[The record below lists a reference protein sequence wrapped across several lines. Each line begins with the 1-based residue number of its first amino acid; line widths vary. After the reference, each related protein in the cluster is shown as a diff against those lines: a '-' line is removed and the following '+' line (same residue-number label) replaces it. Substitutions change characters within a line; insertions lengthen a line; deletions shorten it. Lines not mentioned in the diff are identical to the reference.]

1 MLKTEVVFTG
11 IGVLSP
17 IGLTLDSYWTSLMEN
32 RGAVGFVQSLDVY
45 NSERPMGAEVPDFK
59 PKEYFRS
66 KKDVKQIKVMSRDI
80 QLGFSAAMLACS
92 DAGLIT
98 ENNENRNVDP
108 DRFGVVFGADLIG
121 LDISEL
127 FDTYR
132 AGIKDG
138 KYDSNNWGTDAM
150 QKIFPLW
157 MLKYLP
163 NMPACH
169 IGIAHD
175 ARGPSNTLT
184 LQRASSIAAIMEA
197 ARIIERGA
205 ADVMICGGCGNCVN
219 PGFLARS
226 AAHQL
231 APHSD
236 MPSQLPRP
244 FDVNRPGSV
253 LGEGAAAFVIER
265 RSFAEARG
273 AKIYA
278 KIGGFCERINPSIHS
293 TSKNDGSGIKD
304 AIRGAMEDAG
314 IKPDDLSHIN
324 AEGHGTVQDDPIEA
338 NAIRDELGDV
348 PVTALKGFFGNIGS
362 GTGAVELVS
371 SLLSLQYGLI
381 PPTKNCDKIAD
392 DCPINVVQN
401 QPRPSSK
408 QASLKI
414 NNGLGGRTV
423 ALVLE
428 KV

>member
-32 RGAVGFVQSLDVY
+32 RGAVGFVHGLDIY
-45 NSERPMGAEVPDFK
+45 NAKRPMGAEIPDFK

-80 QLGFSAAMLACS
+80 QLGFAAAMLACT
-92 DAGLIT
+92 DAGLKT
-98 ENNENRNVDP
+98 AGDEQRNVDP

-121 LDISEL
+121 LDLSEL
-127 FDTYR
+127 LDAYR
-132 AGIKDG
+132 PGIKDG
-138 KYDSNNWGTDAM
+138 KYDFSRWGIDAM
-150 QKIFPLW
+150 EKIFPLW

-175 ARGPSNTLT
+175 ARGPNNTLT
-184 LQRASSIAAIMEA
+184 LQRASSVAAIMEA

-205 ADVMICGGCGNCVN
+205 ADVMICGGCGNYIN
-219 PGFLARS
+219 PSFLARS
-226 AAHQL
+226 GSHQL
-231 APHSD
+231 APQVES
-236 MPSQLPRP
+236 PENLPRP
-244 FDVNRPGSV
+244 FDADRMGSV

-265 RSFAEARG
+265 KEFAEARG

-293 TSKNDGSGIKD
+293 TSKNDGSGTKD
-304 AIRGAMEDAG
+304 AIRGAMLDAE

-324 AEGHGTVQDDPIEA
+324 AEGHGTVKDDPIEA
-338 NAIRDELGDV
+338 EAIRTELGDV
-348 PVTALKGFFGNIGS
+348 PVTALKGYFGNIGS
-362 GTGAVELVS
+362 GTGAVELVAS
-371 SLLSLQYGLI
+371 ILSLQHDLI
-381 PPTKNCDKIAD
+381 PPTRNCDEIAS
-392 DCPINVVQN
+392 DCPINVVQK

-408 QASLKI
+408 KAALKI